1 MPLAFDFFLHFAYII
16 LFLWV
21 MAEQLGVPVPS
32 LPLLLAAGTLTATH
46 KLSLSLVLLA
56 SIAGC
61 FVSDSLWYLLGQRF
75 GGAMVKLVC
84 RLSFE
89 SSTCVRKTEDYF
101 TKYGE
106 QALLVAKFIPG
117 LGTVAAQIP
126 GQAGKKLSIFVGCLL
141 V

>member
-32 LPLLLAAGTLTATH
+32 LPLLLAAGTLTASH
-46 KLSLSLVLLA
+46 KLSLPLVLFGVV
-56 SIAGC
+56 AGC
-61 FVSDSLWYLLGQRF
+61 FFSDSLCYLLGKRF

-101 TKYGE
+101 PK
-106 QALLVAKFIPG
+106 
-117 LGTVAAQIP
+117 
-126 GQAGKKLSIFVGCLL
+126 
-141 V
+141 